1 MLQYERKTRSQ
12 QTEEKL
18 QQLEGELTRY
28 TNKKWDMRKQ
38 FRKQKKG
45 LKIAIL
51 RDTWEECAFMK
62 QKQGTIK

>member
-1 MLQYERKTRSQ
+1 MLQYKRKTRSQ

-51 RDTWEECAFMK
+51 RDT
-62 QKQGTIK
+62 

>member
-1 MLQYERKTRSQ
+1 MLKYKRKTRRQ

-18 QQLEGELTRY
+18 QQPEWERTRK

-38 FRKQKKG
+38 FSKQKKG

-51 RDTWEECAFMK
+51 RD
-62 QKQGTIK
+62 I